1 MHRFKKIN
9 CLSLCLV
16 LFVLMVVV
24 VSPAFAKDK
33 KDSKDLVFAAGTSRF
48 NQKAHSPAA
57 PMNTS
62 G

>member
-9 CLSLCLV
+9 CLNLGLV

-33 KDSKDLVFAAGTSRF
+33 KGSKDVVFAAGTSRF
-48 NQKAHSPAA
+48 NQIGALPGSA
-57 PMNTS
+57 
-62 G
+62 

>member
-9 CLSLCLV
+9 CLNLGLV

-33 KDSKDLVFAAGTSRF
+33 KGSKDVVLATGTSRF
-48 NQKAHSPAA
+48 NQIGALPGSA
-57 PMNTS
+57 
-62 G
+62 

>member
-9 CLSLCLV
+9 CLNLGLV

-33 KDSKDLVFAAGTSRF
+33 KGSKDVVLAAGTSRF
-48 NQKAHSPAA
+48 NQIGALPCSA
-57 PMNTS
+57 
-62 G
+62 